1 MGFQP
6 VPGIAVEPVLSTS
19 RASAGSGVVCCEEAG
34 YGAAVMTTTRLAGAS
49 QNQDLGATPRVM
61 TCQPALAIALQ
72 PVLNTPR
79 DRAGSGVVCCEEA
92 AYGGSVMTTQRTAR
106 PSRREEVGGTSPL
119 AGVQLTL
126 PLSFGGSGRGP
137 HAVSGGGGACPTA
150 TAPTVGSSG
159 LRQSV
164 QEGGRPALSSAA
176 NEPADTSAGP
186 SSTVGTV
193 NPPPA
198 GGESETG
205 GSPASP
211 AVAGV
216 VQAGPGLAGAGE
228 RDSRPA
234 KSSPGRHQSEDVAG
248 SETVSDAGK
257 VGGKAQPFPEKL
269 TRDSRSFIGS
279 VAGDATLEALRGRV
293 EELIAAAY
301 CPRYQRRLDRE
312 GTAWIDWCAARD
324 YPPVPAEPWAVEMYL
339 SGRAGKGP
347 CNLDAAVAAIA
358 AAHRKAGVASPLHQ
372 HGWQLLPEIR
382 AVLAGIRGE
391 ARGRPPAP
399 TLTAAGLRRF
409 ATTPPETSQSRTRA
423 ESLSRQGAL
432 LLAAHTLWPEETVAR
447 IAADDVVVHGDR
459 LEVTG
464 PDAGD
469 GSFPRPVAV
478 IDTEADPVQDPVRV
492 VTALLALPRRSGYLF
507 DVLTSSGGPR
517 LQRVLTTVRE
527 ALAAR
532 LPSLST
538 TEAQLDL
545 RARLLRTDVHWMTWQ
560 RAKATL
566 LLGLATEEPFEVL
579 TGQAGHRRR
588 ARRRSGIPAASGGQ
602 SDGQLHRGERRPP
615 VSGPRH
621 TGMGGR
627 RRHRGGPSPLPSA
640 ADEARR

>member
-1 MGFQP
+1 
-6 VPGIAVEPVLSTS
+6 
-19 RASAGSGVVCCEEAG
+19 
-34 YGAAVMTTTRLAGAS
+34 
-49 QNQDLGATPRVM
+49 
-61 TCQPALAIALQ
+61 
-72 PVLNTPR
+72 
-79 DRAGSGVVCCEEA
+79 
-92 AYGGSVMTTQRTAR
+92 
-106 PSRREEVGGTSPL
+106 
-119 AGVQLTL
+119 
-126 PLSFGGSGRGP
+126 
-137 HAVSGGGGACPTA
+137 
-150 TAPTVGSSG
+150 
-159 LRQSV
+159 
-164 QEGGRPALSSAA
+164 
-176 NEPADTSAGP
+176 
-186 SSTVGTV
+186 
-193 NPPPA
+193 
-198 GGESETG
+198 
-205 GSPASP
+205 
-211 AVAGV
+211 
-216 VQAGPGLAGAGE
+216 
-228 RDSRPA
+228 
-234 KSSPGRHQSEDVAG
+234 
-248 SETVSDAGK
+248 
-257 VGGKAQPFPEKL
+257 
-269 TRDSRSFIGS
+269 
-279 VAGDATLEALRGRV
+279 
-293 EELIAAAY
+293 
-301 CPRYQRRLDRE
+301 
-312 GTAWIDWCAARD
+312 
-324 YPPVPAEPWAVEMYL
+324 MYL